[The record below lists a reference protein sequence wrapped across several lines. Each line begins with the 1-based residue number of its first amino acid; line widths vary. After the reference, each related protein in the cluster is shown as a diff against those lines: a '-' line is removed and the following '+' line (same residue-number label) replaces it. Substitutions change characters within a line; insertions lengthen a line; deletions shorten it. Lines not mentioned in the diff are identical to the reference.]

1 MVDTA
6 QKRNCETD
14 LMWLIFS
21 IIILLKEFI
30 SLSGYDAFR
39 DGYLN
44 TVLPGGPGDTRN
56 VSALPFTTDT
66 NRDSDGVTSAGV
78 ADATSPN
85 FPLYKGSLAN
95 TTDRYKFFVNY
106 LKSAEEQGIGIL
118 GDGDAII
125 EDAKY
130 KIIQYI
136 NYQNSPKPSIEFPVY
151 AALKWNPSNFA
162 LQRGEYY
169 RVETIGASAQFWN
182 DGGMRVGAEGY
193 DSYYDAISN
202 CYVAMGRCRGH
213 LKKHRRY
220 PKANW
225 MSLLCAVG
233 DFVRPLT
240 VVAPGAE
247 AAARYLP
254 LDESTLQETIFHVG
268 YSFEFRANYTGQ
280 LICFANDA
288 HTLYWN
294 NYGQLNVKVT
304 RMSWPPTNDTY
315 YQALYR
321 EACDSAIAVYRH
333 RGNWTGDICNPNG
346 GGSGWEMSDV
356 LNTVTRYTSGKP
368 SDYQGDLK

>member
-1 MVDTA
+1 VSPNGIV
-6 QKRNCETD
+6 KRQTIGR
-14 LMWLIFS
+14 MRIFS
-21 IIILLKEFI
+21 LLITHQIIFC
-30 SLSGYDAFR
+30 SGYDAFR

-44 TVLPGGPGDTRN
+44 SILPGGPGDTRN
-56 VSALPFTTDT
+56 VSAFPFTADT
-66 NRDSDGVTSAGV
+66 NRESDGITSAGI

-85 FPLYKGSLAN
+85 FPEYQGSLAN
-95 TTDRYKFFVNY
+95 TTDRYKFYVSY
-106 LKSAEEQGIGIL
+106 LESAAAQGIGIL
-118 GDGDAII
+118 GDGDAVV

-130 KIIQYI
+130 KIIKFL
-136 NYQNSPKPSIEFPVY
+136 NYQTSPKPSIQFPVY
-151 AALKWNPSNFA
+151 SALKWNPSNFA

-169 RVETIGASAQFWN
+169 RVETFGTSAQYWN
-182 DGGMRVGAEGY
+182 DGGLRVSAEGY
-193 DSYYDAISN
+193 TSYYDAISN

-213 LKKHRRY
+213 LKKRRRH
-220 PKANW
+220 PTANW

-254 LDESTLQETIFHVG
+254 LDEATLQETIFHVG
-268 YSFEFRANYTGQ
+268 DSFEFRANYTGQ

-304 RMSWPPTNDTY
+304 RMSWPPTNETY
-315 YQALYR
+315 YQALYK
-321 EACDSAIAVYRH
+321 EACDSAIAVYRNH
-333 RGNWTGDICNPNG
+333 GDWAGDVCNPDG
-346 GGSGWEMSDV
+346 GGSGWEMADV

-368 SDYQGDLK
+368 DNYRGDLK

>member
-1 MVDTA
+1 M
-6 QKRNCETD
+6 
-14 LMWLIFS
+14 
-21 IIILLKEFI
+21 
-30 SLSGYDAFR
+30 
-39 DGYLN
+39 
-44 TVLPGGPGDTRN
+44 
-56 VSALPFTTDT
+56 
-66 NRDSDGVTSAGV
+66 
-78 ADATSPN
+78 
-85 FPLYKGSLAN
+85 
-95 TTDRYKFFVNY
+95 
-106 LKSAEEQGIGIL
+106 KSAEEQGIGIL

-268 YSFEFRANYTGQ
+268 LF
-280 LICFANDA
+280 I
-288 HTLYWN
+288 
-294 NYGQLNVKVT
+294 
-304 RMSWPPTNDTY
+304 
-315 YQALYR
+315 
-321 EACDSAIAVYRH
+321 
-333 RGNWTGDICNPNG
+333 
-346 GGSGWEMSDV
+346 
-356 LNTVTRYTSGKP
+356 
-368 SDYQGDLK
+368 